1 MNDEGKISSCVDLKK
16 VVKQIE
22 TKPSTEFFQATH
34 DKNIKKLF
42 EKDKFLFFNQSEL
55 NDAIVMTIP
64 VKSNSSKKW
73 ILIFSNIEKSK
84 LVFLV
89 DDYF

>member
-1 MNDEGKISSCVDLKK
+1 MDSEGKINACIDLKK

-22 TKPSTEFFQATH
+22 TKPLQEFYQTTH

-73 ILIFSNIEKSK
+73 VVIFLNLEKSK
-84 LVFLV
+84 
-89 DDYF
+89 